1 METSKT
7 EQVKT
12 LVNASVDSEN
22 VYVNENAGLFLPIV
36 TCTSTRRLILQS
48 CVTASNSSA
57 SSSAQTNSFFLL
69 AATRLRGKSLNA
81 NRLRACEL
89 LSRENQAG
97 TAPPQ
102 CKRIQN
108 IRF

>member
-36 TCTSTRRLILQS
+36 TCTFHKTLDFTVM
-48 CVTASNSSA
+48 CY
-57 SSSAQTNSFFLL
+57 
-69 AATRLRGKSLNA
+69 
-81 NRLRACEL
+81 C
-89 LSRENQAG
+89 
-97 TAPPQ
+97 
-102 CKRIQN
+102 
-108 IRF
+108 